1 MKHTHSH
8 KWKNETNEQNK
19 TKNLY
24 YCNIYFIYIL
34 SRQFHFREW
43 VNGTKWRKNDPNKIM
58 NKTKT
63 KIVWCSL
70 HEESLKRQKKKITPH
85 TSKRC
90 VLTVS
95 VWRST
100 PTLHIWRWSW
110 TFPLRHPNH
119 LFLTTLIIKKRRN
132 EKSVK
137 AATTMAWHAGTRFH
151 CLLL

>member
-1 MKHTHSH
+1 ME
-8 KWKNETNEQNK
+8 KWNERTNK

-43 VNGTKWRKNDPNKIM
+43 VNGTKRRKNDPNKIM

-70 HEESLKRQKKKITPH
+70 HEESLKRQKKKTPH

-90 VLTVS
+90 VLTAS

-100 PTLHIWRWSW
+100 PTSGDEVEH
-110 TFPLRHPNH
+110 
-119 LFLTTLIIKKRRN
+119 FLSDILTIFSYYTNNKKRRN

-137 AATTMAWHAGTRFH
+137 AATTMAWRAGTRFH